1 MKSYRTMRAIE
12 FFSGLGAFSEAAGGY
27 DLDVVAAF
35 DQNSH
40 ANRVFFENFSR
51 KPSSMNLES
60 INADMIPESSLWWMS
75 PPCQPYTRRGNRR
88 DSRDPRARSLLN
100 LIDLIPGCLPAHLI
114 VENVEGF
121 ELGEVFAGLSET
133 LRACGY
139 EFRLEHICSSEFGVP
154 MLRPRVFVLASR
166 SGPIAPLEPHRFRDG
181 RRLVEYLIDDG
192 DPSLVLA
199 PDILE
204 RFYPVLNIVDPSE
217 EDSSRLIC
225 FTRGYYKCR
234 KASGSLIRLPDGQ
247 VRFVSPGEI
256 LALLGFSRGYSFPED
271 LSLSLQYR
279 LAGNSVDVR
288 AVRMLL
294 ASLGISLNE
303 G

>member
-1 MKSYRTMRAIE
+1 MRAVE
-12 FFSGLGAFSEAAGGY
+12 FFSGLGAFSESARGNGVE
-27 DLDVVAAF
+27 VVAAF

-40 ANRVFFENFSR
+40 ANRVFFENFSM
-51 KPSSMNLES
+51 KPSSLNLES

-100 LIDLIPGCLPAHLI
+100 LIDLIPSCLPAQLI

-133 LRACGY
+133 LSACGY
-139 EFRLEHICSSEFGVP
+139 ESRLERICSTDFGVP
-154 MLRPRVFVLASR
+154 MLRPRVFLLASR
-166 SGPIAPLEPHRFRDG
+166 SGPISPLEPHRFHDR
-181 RRLVEYLIDDG
+181 RRLVDYLVDDA
-192 DPSLVLA
+192 DVSLVLA
-199 PDILE
+199 PEILD
-204 RFYPVLNIVDPSE
+204 RFYPVLNIVDPTE
-217 EDSSRLIC
+217 EESSRLIC

-234 KASGSLIRLPDGQ
+234 KASGSLIRLPDGR

-256 LALLGFSRGYSFPED
+256 LALLGFSGEYAFPED
-271 LSLSLQYR
+271 LSLSLRYR

-288 AVRMLL
+288 AVSMLL

>member
-1 MKSYRTMRAIE
+1 MRAVE
-12 FFSGLGAFSEAAGGY
+12 FFSGLGAFSESARGSGVE
-27 DLDVVAAF
+27 VVAAF

-40 ANRVFFENFSR
+40 ANRVFFENFSM
-51 KPSSMNLES
+51 KPSSLNLES
-60 INADMIPESSLWWMS
+60 INADLIPESSLWWMS

-100 LIDLIPGCLPAHLI
+100 LIDLIACCLPAYLI

-121 ELGEVFAGLSET
+121 ELGQVFAGLSET

-139 EFRLEHICSSEFGVP
+139 ESRLERICSTDFGVP
-154 MLRPRVFVLASR
+154 MLRPRIFLLASR
-166 SGPIAPLEPHRFRDG
+166 SGTIAPLEPHRFHDG
-181 RRLVEYLIDDG
+181 RRLADYLVDDA
-192 DPSLVLA
+192 DDSLVLA
-199 PDILE
+199 PEILD
-204 RFYPVLNIVDPSE
+204 RFYPVLNIVDPL
-217 EDSSRLIC
+217 EDDSRLIC
-225 FTRGYYKCR
+225 FTRGYFKCR
-234 KASGSLIRLPDGQ
+234 KASGSLIRLPDGR

-256 LALLGFSRGYSFPED
+256 LALLGFSGGYSFPDD
-271 LSLSLQYR
+271 LSLSLRYR

-288 AVRMLL
+288 AVSMLL